1 MSKDLNDYQ
10 ITKNLII
17 FFLVV
22 AIVTVGL
29 AYLGIYIQDSDY
41 RKNIE
46 TNINHNKRKEF
57 FDSILMNKMKLLENM
72 LLNDNYFKDLNSLSI
87 AEIAIWRIFGWFS
100 SGLIEGF
107 PTNFV
112 KQLKTI
118 QMICLKVE
126 KFDFVKEW
134 ISKTYHLDYVRGNYI

>member
-46 TNINHNKRKEF
+46 METREALKEEKLPGPLLTNTEK
-57 FDSILMNKMKLLENM
+57 SLLIFT
-72 LLNDNYFKDLNSLSI
+72 LYFLI
-87 AEIAIWRIFGWFS
+87 IFIT
-100 SGLIEGF
+100 LD
-107 PTNFV
+107 TN
-112 KQLKTI
+112 
-118 QMICLKVE
+118 
-126 KFDFVKEW
+126 
-134 ISKTYHLDYVRGNYI
+134 

>member
-17 FFLVV
+17 FLLVV

-46 TNINHNKRKEF
+46 METREALKE
-57 FDSILMNKMKLLENM
+57 E
-72 LLNDNYFKDLNSLSI
+72 
-87 AEIAIWRIFGWFS
+87 
-100 SGLIEGF
+100 
-107 PTNFV
+107 
-112 KQLKTI
+112 
-118 QMICLKVE
+118 
-126 KFDFVKEW
+126 
-134 ISKTYHLDYVRGNYI
+134 

>member
-22 AIVTVGL
+22 AIVTVAL

-46 TNINHNKRKEF
+46 METREALKE
-57 FDSILMNKMKLLENM
+57 E
-72 LLNDNYFKDLNSLSI
+72 
-87 AEIAIWRIFGWFS
+87 
-100 SGLIEGF
+100 
-107 PTNFV
+107 
-112 KQLKTI
+112 
-118 QMICLKVE
+118 
-126 KFDFVKEW
+126 
-134 ISKTYHLDYVRGNYI
+134 

>member
-10 ITKNLII
+10 ITKHLII

-46 TNINHNKRKEF
+46 METREALKE
-57 FDSILMNKMKLLENM
+57 E
-72 LLNDNYFKDLNSLSI
+72 
-87 AEIAIWRIFGWFS
+87 
-100 SGLIEGF
+100 
-107 PTNFV
+107 
-112 KQLKTI
+112 
-118 QMICLKVE
+118 
-126 KFDFVKEW
+126 
-134 ISKTYHLDYVRGNYI
+134 

>member
-10 ITKNLII
+10 ITNNLII

-46 TNINHNKRKEF
+46 METREALKE
-57 FDSILMNKMKLLENM
+57 E
-72 LLNDNYFKDLNSLSI
+72 
-87 AEIAIWRIFGWFS
+87 
-100 SGLIEGF
+100 
-107 PTNFV
+107 
-112 KQLKTI
+112 
-118 QMICLKVE
+118 
-126 KFDFVKEW
+126 
-134 ISKTYHLDYVRGNYI
+134 

>member
-41 RKNIE
+41 GKHIE
-46 TNINHNKRKEF
+46 IELTEALKE
-57 FDSILMNKMKLLENM
+57 E
-72 LLNDNYFKDLNSLSI
+72 
-87 AEIAIWRIFGWFS
+87 
-100 SGLIEGF
+100 
-107 PTNFV
+107 
-112 KQLKTI
+112 
-118 QMICLKVE
+118 
-126 KFDFVKEW
+126 
-134 ISKTYHLDYVRGNYI
+134 